1 MTSWSAVLGEK
12 SANQALDGAVCRSR
26 RRCWRQCFRAEYGR
40 PNRMAVMS
48 ITRDE
53 VAHLAR
59 LSRLALTDAELDH
72 FAGQL
77 DQIIGAVARVQE
89 VAGEGIPPMTHAVPV
104 VNVFRDDVDV
114 T

>member
-1 MTSWSAVLGEK
+1 
-12 SANQALDGAVCRSR
+12 
-26 RRCWRQCFRAEYGR
+26 
-40 PNRMAVMS
+40 MACMA

-77 DQIIGAVARVQE
+77 DQIIAAVARVQE
-89 VAGEGIPPMTHAVPV
+89 VAADQIPPMTHAVPV
-104 VNVFRDDVDV
+104 TNVYRDDVPAPQLTPEQALAGAPASEQSRFRVPRILTED
-114 T
+114 